1 MPGMT
6 NSTARCLKENIS
18 RHVITFA
25 NTTGP
30 VTLFNV
36 SGQVLVRLIAIVQT
50 TCASAG
56 ACNASVGIAGAT
68 AVFIPT
74 TDVTLLAAGEI
85 WHDGAPDSKIEL
97 GSVAAEYIVADGSN
111 IILTL
116 SAQVDSGEIAF
127 YAIWGPLDCDDL
139 LWP

>member
-6 NSTARCLKENIS
+6 NSTAKCLKENIT
-18 RHVITFA
+18 RQVITFL

-36 SGQVLVRLIAIVQT
+36 SGQVLVRVIAIVQT
-50 TCASAG
+50 TCASAAG
-56 ACNASVGIAGAT
+56 CNGSVGIAGAT
-68 AVFIPT
+68 GAIIAT
-74 TDVTLLAAGEI
+74 TDMTLLAADEI
-85 WHDGAPDSKIEL
+85 WHDAAPDAKIEL
-97 GSVAAEYIVADGSN
+97 GSVAAEYIVTGGSD

-127 YAIWGPLDCDDL
+127 YAIWGPLGCDDL